1 MFYKTKLKPEEI
13 KEGQLFIT
21 TDQALEEV
29 VPGIVQKV
37 SSGNDGLVTVNI
49 AGEEMEVKLD
59 KASNEF
65 LFGTLEDPEVLK
77 KDGKEVEVAMYQG
90 EGRLLDTLMY
100 IRAQLMEIEKDPH
113 YRMEITN
120 EMLRLNLTRSLAAIS
135 IKIRLRGAWETLTN
149 IEKMLTAEAEEKN
162 INS

>member
-1 MFYKTKLKPEEI
+1 MFYKAKLKPEEI
-13 KEGQLFIT
+13 KERQLFIT
-21 TDQALEEV
+21 TDEAIDEII
-29 VPGIVQKV
+29 PGIVQKV
-37 SSGNDGLVTVNI
+37 SDDSVTVNI
-49 AGEEMEVKLD
+49 AGEEMEVKRE
-59 KASNEF
+59 KAGNEF

-77 KDGKEVEVAMYQG
+77 RDGKEVGVAMYQG

-120 EMLRLNLTRSLAAIS
+120 EMLGLNLTRSLAAIS
-135 IKIRLRGAWETLTN
+135 IKIRLRGAWETLMN
-149 IEKMLTAEAEEKN
+149 IERMLTIEAEEKN